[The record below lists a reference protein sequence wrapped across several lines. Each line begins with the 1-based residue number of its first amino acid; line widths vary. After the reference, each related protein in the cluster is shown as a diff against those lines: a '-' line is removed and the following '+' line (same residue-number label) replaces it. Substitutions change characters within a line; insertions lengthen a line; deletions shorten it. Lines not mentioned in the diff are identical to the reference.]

1 MVKFRGEGAMT
12 DVNLIVAVYG
22 DGVSKDGKSVR
33 LTPQL
38 DHRDPRAAGQG
49 NLFLVNE
56 PFERKDGSKGHSN
69 KGFYSLQPKN
79 EGEKSQF
86 EVLAEAASSEPGH
99 DIQLPPNDKGEPG
112 PRVMSVKANC
122 FFNKQGQAVIN
133 TSKPVG
139 PGLPIDEKIL
149 EQQFNAAKEAREA
162 KKAAQAEAPQAATP
176 QAEAPQAAA
185 QTEAPA
191 LTPQEAGRNLVTP
204 NAYSAPPAESAEA
217 SQDQPGLG

>member
-86 EVLAEAASSEPGH
+86 EVLAEAAGSQPGH

-133 TSKPVG
+133 TSKPVT

-162 KKAAQAEAPQAATP
+162 KKAEAQTQAPEAQAQTQAQAQAPAA
-176 QAEAPQAAA
+176 
-185 QTEAPA
+185 EAPA